1 MLRGANRPPGC
12 RIPNSIVFPSSH
24 QTTDFCFPLQVS
36 WTSPQMTLAGS
47 VHGGEASSSVV
58 PYSSSR
64 PCPCLASR
72 SPCPR
77 GLSTLGRAS
86 RPCFLTGTTRGPSR
100 ATGSCGTRWT
110 QRAAQPASSSYEVM
124 HWLCSRFLWE
134 AAAGYQLVGFIIGLW
149 FGLSTFTEEKNTSLL
164 YWDVSP

>member
-1 MLRGANRPPGC
+1 MLHGADRPAAY
-12 RIPNSIVFPSSH
+12 RIPNSIVFPPPN
-24 QTTDFCFPLQVS
+24 QTTHLRFPLQVS
-36 WTSPQMTLAGS
+36 WTSPQTTLAGS

-72 SPCPR
+72 SPCPQGR
-77 GLSTLGRAS
+77 STLGRAS

-100 ATGSCGTRWT
+100 ATGSCGTHWM

-124 HWLCSRFLWE
+124 HWLCSRFL
-134 AAAGYQLVGFIIGLW
+134 
-149 FGLSTFTEEKNTSLL
+149 
-164 YWDVSP
+164 